1 MNDYV
6 LVVDDEE
13 VNRKLLVKIL
23 EAEYEVE
30 TASDG
35 KQALQMLKA
44 QPHKYAAIV
53 LDLVMPD
60 MNGFPFWKNIAVMR
74 YCRIFRVIVSTGDDN
89 IECETHS
96 LELGAWV
103 SSASR
108 TMSES
113 FIFDCTMQSRE
124 VVHRFCVSYSM
135 LRLLIR

>member
-60 MNGFPFWKNIAVMR
+60 MNGFSFLEEYCSDAILQNIP
-74 YCRIFRVIVSTGDDN
+74 VIVSTGDDN

-96 LELGAWV
+96 LVPGI

-113 FIFDCTMQSRE
+113 FIFDCTMRSRE

>member
-60 MNGFPFWKNIAVMR
+60 MNGFSFLEEYCSDAILQNIP
-74 YCRIFRVIVSTGDDN
+74 VIVSTGDDN

-96 LELGAWV
+96 LELGAWDFI
-103 SSASR
+103 R
-108 TMSES
+108 KPYNER
-113 FIFDCTMQSRE
+113 FIFDCTMRSRE

>member
-53 LDLVMPD
+53 LDRSGDAGYEWVFLF
-60 MNGFPFWKNIAVMR
+60 G
-74 YCRIFRVIVSTGDDN
+74 RI
-89 IECETHS
+89 
-96 LELGAWV
+96 L
-103 SSASR
+103 
-108 TMSES
+108 
-113 FIFDCTMQSRE
+113 Q
-124 VVHRFCVSYSM
+124 
-135 LRLLIR
+135 

>member
-60 MNGFPFWKNIAVMR
+60 MNGFSFLEE
-74 YCRIFRVIVSTGDDN
+74 YCSDEIGRASCRERV
-89 IECETHS
+89 
-96 LELGAWV
+96 
-103 SSASR
+103 
-108 TMSES
+108 
-113 FIFDCTMQSRE
+113 
-124 VVHRFCVSYSM
+124 
-135 LRLLIR
+135 

>member
-44 QPHKYAAIV
+44 CS
-53 LDLVMPD
+53 
-60 MNGFPFWKNIAVMR
+60 
-74 YCRIFRVIVSTGDDN
+74 YCFRSGDAGYEWVFLFGRI
-89 IECETHS
+89 
-96 LELGAWV
+96 L
-103 SSASR
+103 
-108 TMSES
+108 
-113 FIFDCTMQSRE
+113 Q
-124 VVHRFCVSYSM
+124 
-135 LRLLIR
+135 

>member
-60 MNGFPFWKNIAVMR
+60 MNGFSFLEEYCSDAILQNIP
-74 YCRIFRVIVSTGDDN
+74 VIVSTGDDN
-89 IECETHS
+89 IECETHPP
-96 LELGAWV
+96 LHKKMYLQWQH
-103 SSASR
+103 SS
-108 TMSES
+108 
-113 FIFDCTMQSRE
+113 
-124 VVHRFCVSYSM
+124 
-135 LRLLIR
+135 

>member
-74 YCRIFRVIVSTGDDN
+74 YCRIFR
-89 IECETHS
+89 S
-96 LELGAWV
+96 LFLPE
-103 SSASR
+103 
-108 TMSES
+108 M
-113 FIFDCTMQSRE
+113 I
-124 VVHRFCVSYSM
+124 
-135 LRLLIR
+135 I

>member
-53 LDLVMPD
+53 
-60 MNGFPFWKNIAVMR
+60 FW
-74 YCRIFRVIVSTGDDN
+74 
-89 IECETHS
+89 
-96 LELGAWV
+96 
-103 SSASR
+103 
-108 TMSES
+108 
-113 FIFDCTMQSRE
+113 
-124 VVHRFCVSYSM
+124 
-135 LRLLIR
+135 

>member
-53 LDLVMPD
+53 LEIGRAHV
-60 MNGFPFWKNIAVMR
+60 
-74 YCRIFRVIVSTGDDN
+74 
-89 IECETHS
+89 
-96 LELGAWV
+96 
-103 SSASR
+103 
-108 TMSES
+108 
-113 FIFDCTMQSRE
+113 
-124 VVHRFCVSYSM
+124 
-135 LRLLIR
+135 